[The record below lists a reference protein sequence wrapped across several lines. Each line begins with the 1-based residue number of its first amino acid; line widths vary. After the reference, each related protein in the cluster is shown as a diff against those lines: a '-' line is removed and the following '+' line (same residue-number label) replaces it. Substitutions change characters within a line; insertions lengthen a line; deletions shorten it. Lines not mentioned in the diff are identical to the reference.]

1 MRFHRTDSKEAGQEA
16 AVSKPVRKS
25 APTKNWRLI
34 IIAGVV
40 LFLAAFL
47 RVFFAFDISVGS
59 DFALSGGTAASNNL
73 YALEKLL
80 SEGAVSFVNGSMYYP
95 YGSANVAPM
104 LFTLVMY
111 PFALIANAIVADPVV
126 AASATLALS
135 GPVLGV
141 LACIPT
147 YYIGKELTGK
157 NMGGL
162 LAMLFMAVC
171 PVAVQQT
178 VLSNGSGISFALFF
192 ASIAVLFLIRA
203 LKACG
208 QTDSA
213 RDNAVPKSY
222 LVPAAVAGIMLA
234 IVGLT
239 WTGYRAVILP
249 VLVLMVAQVLIDRF
263 RGKNPMPAAKL
274 YAVVIA
280 LGALIP
286 AVYYFAA
293 GQWELVASGTT
304 VLSVIALVMCVAYSA
319 LARKPWTMILPAFVI
334 IAVAVFAL
342 LAVFL
347 PDLYSATVGGNS
359 LLSPE
364 YSAILSESRLSLS
377 TLAAYFGWLTFWF
390 LFIVVAYRLY
400 KFRENAAS
408 PLFLATI
415 LWPFFMFVC
424 CCHTASE
431 AAVASIAFS
440 ATFAMLVIWILDKVD
455 IPAYFNS
462 IRAADGTTKV
472 RRLFKPMPFI
482 TVLVAVLLV
491 AAPNMMYA
499 VSAGV
504 STNQAEEMNETTG
517 TEQFGGIGYYV
528 QDNDT
533 WKVPEA
539 LKNAG
544 LTGTMGG
551 WFEYS
556 DDIAMSGLN
565 SITDAQG
572 NGALSVSQILLS
584 NAVDGSSTAAMLVA
598 LLMYS
603 GMTDDVRTALTNA
616 GVSQAQIDV
625 IAGVLDS
632 ADYRIGDRTVRD
644 IVTTDNETY
653 GHLSE
658 DISDTNV
665 KYLYLTNYMS
675 DELRGY
681 GVSEAYEAVCDAT
694 GKSFDHIL
702 LTGDMMPLYYSNVF
716 IQMALMAGH
725 VFNSNTYAVEGFM
738 EINWTQYYLYGSLVY
753 DYTDE
758 MYDSLLYRGYI
769 GMTPEEAG
777 YSSLS
782 EYIQALQHAD
792 ASIKMVPCYGLSNYE
807 VTYWQVMYN
816 PDPNAESDSDGWV
829 QLDAAEAQRRQAAD
843 GGVINYLSGLPL
855 IISYVGNHSGNA
867 VKVSGHVTDASGSG
881 VSGIQVSAVDADG
894 VVRATTFTKS
904 DGAFTL
910 RAEVG
915 ETIVYYAASSGTSG
929 VLLNSK
935 EVVATPAVDEY
946 DIIARSAV
954 DVTVV
959 LRIISGGTSVPVND
973 PENYVITLTGRN
985 TGNVYTGPLSDFNPM
1000 SMAMDIYTVSV
1011 SNGSNTVYS
1020 GQFTV
1025 GNVASCTATFTLDT
1039 TEYTLTV
1046 RDVYGTAPSEITA
1059 VRIYNDDVS
1068 VTGELDNGSVTVNLP
1083 RGTYSA
1089 EMLTGN
1095 VGAHTVASY
1104 MVTNGSF
1111 TVSTSADS
1119 GILYVVPSAT
1129 ITMSADAYGSVVVV
1143 SNDAYTASFVPDASN
1158 DSITV
1163 PVSEVSNTSYTVYY
1177 IKGSDMSYISV
1188 GLAQNDREVIDTSM
1202 VTTKAY
1208 AKVTGTLNNA
1218 SNTAVSGT
1226 LTFIVNGSQFYASA
1240 GSDGSYTAYLPIADA
1255 TTVMVYATNNTDA
1268 YIGNVTITDG
1278 VADVTMT
1285 EADRMRSTVS
1295 WDSSSTSTSID
1306 TYYSYTTVVFEIT
1319 DGTNTVTRIG
1329 VTTTLYSTSSLGDSN
1344 NRYTLYLPKNMGATI
1359 TSTVNTVS
1367 DGLWY
1372 EDDNGAQS
1380 NTATKTIPTDHS
1392 GSLTAFQ
1399 LKNSGSITVRNNLG
1413 IEVSLLVG
1421 TGDAQTVAA
1430 DGTQVYSAGIDR
1442 RSVSV
1447 DLGSRSTSEA
1457 STSYYFDGTYAFD
1470 PTEVTGEI
1478 ALSALMGY
1486 DSAADAQASVTY
1498 KSVYVKSSEGDTVSF
1513 QNGDAAHE
1521 GYTDSEGYRQYLI
1534 SRNGATSDTLIVTNG
1549 NQVYYANIDLTDVDD
1564 EPRINATTKA
1574 EARTVSGY
1582 VGVVEDGTITATSTD
1597 SNNPARITA
1606 SVEDGEYSLKLTNGT
1621 WNLEAV
1627 CDREGG
1633 LDYLSYGTVTV
1644 GDSDRTYNM
1653 ATDDG
1658 DNDIA
1663 STTVSKREYG
1673 VMTYVEMEFNI
1684 RTLPVGQYS
1693 ITPGSGWYNLDVTY
1707 DRQSIIDLYKADT
1720 STDYIITVTGWYNS
1734 ALTTLGSA
1742 DLRVALESDDTTAYL
1757 VANFSDNLAT
1767 SGSGTVYLDKRTD
1780 TVNDYSY
1787 SYVIS
1792 ADNTA
1797 NGYVHVALD
1806 FSVPTGWVYEV
1817 EETVDGNTFYTPGDA
1832 SGGRYNWYICPG
1844 VTELK
1849 VTFIKVDGV
1858 ATSSEVPEFNATVTN
1873 IGSGDEIT
1881 LASYTNTVSVDDNNV
1896 AHITGTSGS
1905 AEVTASDM
1913 EADGRGV
1920 LNALSDMPTIVW
1932 VLFALIVILI
1942 ILTFWMSF
1950 KRGVFAR
1957 RR

>member
-1 MRFHRTDSKEAGQEA
+1 MRFHRTDSREAGQEA

-147 YYIGKELTGK
+147 YYIGRELTGK

-263 RGKNPMPAAKL
+263 RGRDPMPAAKL

-286 AVYYFAA
+286 AVYYLAA

-539 LKNAG
+539 LKDAG

-556 DDIAMSGLN
+556 DYIAMSGLN

-603 GMTDDVRTALTNA
+603 GMTDDVRTALGNA
-616 GVSQAQIDV
+616 GLSQAQIDV

-716 IQMALMAGH
+716 IQMALMTGH

-738 EINWTQYYLYGSLVY
+738 EINWTQYYLYGNLVY

-792 ASIKMVPCYGLSNYE
+792 ASVKMVPCYGLSNYE

-829 QLDAAEAQRRQAAD
+829 QLDAAEAQRRQTAD

-855 IISYVGNHSGNA
+855 IISYAGNHSDNA
-867 VKVSGHVTDASGSG
+867 VEVHGHVTDGTNGIA
-881 VSGIQVSAVDADG
+881 GIQVSAVDAGG

-904 DGAFTL
+904 DGSFTL

-929 VLLNSK
+929 VLLDSK
-935 EVVATPAVDEY
+935 VVAAGADY
-946 DIIARSAV
+946 DLTARSASS
-954 DVTVV
+954 VTVN

-973 PENYVITLTGRN
+973 PEDYVITLTGRN
-985 TGNVYTGPLSDFNPM
+985 TGNVYTGPLSDFNGM
-1000 SMAMDIYTVSV
+1000 AMAMDIYTVSV

-1025 GNVASCTATFTLDT
+1025 GDVDACTATFTLDT
-1039 TEYTLTV
+1039 TEYTITV
-1046 RDVYGTAPSEITA
+1046 RDVYGTTPSKITA
-1059 VRIYNDDVS
+1059 VRVYNDDVS
-1068 VTGELDNGSVTVNLP
+1068 VIGELNNGSVTVNLP
-1083 RGTYSA
+1083 RGTYRA

-1095 VGAHTVASY
+1095 AGSYSVASY

-1111 TVSTSADS
+1111 TVSTSAS
-1119 GILYVVPSAT
+1119 SRTLYVVPSAT
-1129 ITMSADAYGSVVVV
+1129 IEVPADAYGSVVVV
-1143 SNDAYTASFVPDASN
+1143 SNDAYTASFVPDVSN
-1158 DSITV
+1158 DTITV
-1163 PVSEVSNTSYTVYY
+1163 PVSEVADTSYTVYY
-1177 IKGSDMSYISV
+1177 IKGSNMSYASV
-1188 GLAQNDREVIDTSM
+1188 SLGQGYTEDFGTSGL
-1202 VTTKAY
+1202 TTAAY
-1208 AKVTGTLNNA
+1208 TKVTGTLRNA

-1240 GSDGSYTAYLPIADA
+1240 ASDGSYTAYLPIAEA

-1295 WDSSSTSTSID
+1295 WDGNGTD

-1319 DGTNTVTRIG
+1319 DGTNTVATIR
-1329 VTTTLYSTSSLGDSN
+1329 VTTILNSTSSLSSSS
-1344 NRYTLYLPKNMGATI
+1344 NRYSLYLPENMGATI

-1380 NTATKTIPTDHS
+1380 NTATRTIPTDDHS

-1399 LKNSGSITVRNNLG
+1399 LKNSGSITVRNDLD
-1413 IEVSLLVG
+1413 IDVLLKVG
-1421 TGDAQTVAA
+1421 TVTGDAPTVPAGQTYEY
-1430 DGTQVYSAGIDR
+1430 DSGIDR

-1447 DLGSRSTSEA
+1447 DLGSRSDSEA
-1457 STSYYFDGTYAFD
+1457 STAYYFDGTYAFD

-1486 DSAADAQASVTY
+1486 ASAADAQASVIY
-1498 KSVYVKSSEGDTVSF
+1498 KSVYVKSSEGDTVAF
-1513 QNGDAAHE
+1513 QNGDAAYE
-1521 GYTDSEGYRQYLI
+1521 GYTDSDGYRQYLI
-1534 SRNGATSDTLIVTNG
+1534 SRNGATSDTLIVTNE
-1549 NQVYYANIDLTDVDD
+1549 NQVYYSNIDLTSTAEV
-1564 EPRINATTKA
+1564 RIDATSKV

-1582 VGVVEDGTITATSTD
+1582 VGVMEDGTITAIF
-1597 SNNPARITA
+1597 NGITVIGT
-1606 SVEDGEYSLKLTNGT
+1606 VEDGEYSLKLIDGT
-1621 WNLEAV
+1621 WDLKVV
-1627 CDREGG
+1627 CDNDGG
-1633 LDYLSYGTVTV
+1633 LDYLSDGTVTV
-1644 GDSDRTYNM
+1644 NGSDRTYNM

-1663 STTVSKREYG
+1663 STTASKTEFG
-1673 VMTYVEMEFNI
+1673 VMTYVEMEFDI
-1684 RTLPVGQYS
+1684 TTLPEGQYS
-1693 ITPGSGWYNLDVTY
+1693 LAPGSGWYNFDVTY
-1707 DRQSIIDLYKADT
+1707 NGQSINDLYKADT
-1720 STDYIITVTGWYNS
+1720 STEYIITVTGWYNS

-1780 TVNDYSY
+1780 TVNSYSY

-1797 NGYVHVALD
+1797 NGYVNVELE
-1806 FSVPTGWVYEV
+1806 FTVPAGWVYEV
-1817 EETVDGNTFYTPGDA
+1817 EETVDGNTSYTPGDA
-1832 SGGRYNWYICPG
+1832 TTGGKYDWYVCPG

-1873 IGSGDEIT
+1873 VGSGDAIT
-1881 LASYTNTVSVDDNNV
+1881 LASYTNTVSIDDDNV

-1913 EADGRGV
+1913 GADGRGV
-1920 LNALSDMPTIVW
+1920 LNALGDMPMIVW